1 MNGDGLQ
8 DSLGPN
14 YRFPISILS
23 YTEMMGSIPFLP
35 SDRDAQSLMQ
45 FTPNVNSRPD
55 LDTTLHGSN
64 PLFGFAPM
72 MMGDTPAAYP
82 FFESQNPEDLMSY
95 PQPSLP
101 NGFINEQPFS
111 ADLFASTAKP
121 ATPEGADALAPPAQ
135 PQKRRPGRPKGSHN
149 KNPRPKAK
157 TRSRAKLI
165 YDADGNLV
173 RRKRGRPRKDEQVA
187 LATAA
192 IASAPAGK
200 PDFSSLPTDAMS
212 VLQPI
217 GTGASMMESTPLDIP
232 MLNPTEE
239 AFPPAMLTEA
249 AGVESESQEKT
260 RRGRKSGSAKEGT
273 SAELSAK
280 NPAKQ
285 SATDILAKQSATDIL
300 TKEPVEELVSEAR
313 ADDK

>member
-1 MNGDGLQ
+1 M
-8 DSLGPN
+8 
-14 YRFPISILS
+14 
-23 YTEMMGSIPFLP
+23 
-35 SDRDAQSLMQ
+35 
-45 FTPNVNSRPD
+45 
-55 LDTTLHGSN
+55 
-64 PLFGFAPM
+64 
-72 MMGDTPAAYP
+72 
-82 FFESQNPEDLMSY
+82 
-95 PQPSLP
+95 
-101 NGFINEQPFS
+101 
-111 ADLFASTAKP
+111 
-121 ATPEGADALAPPAQ
+121 
-135 PQKRRPGRPKGSHN
+135 
-149 KNPRPKAK
+149 
-157 TRSRAKLI
+157 
-165 YDADGNLV
+165 
-173 RRKRGRPRKDEQVA
+173 A

>member
-1 MNGDGLQ
+1 MQ
-8 DSLGPN
+8 DNTGPN
-14 YRFPISILS
+14 YRIPVSLFSHA
-23 YTEMMGSIPFLP
+23 EMMGSIPFLP

-55 LDTTLHGSN
+55 LDATLHNSN

-72 MMGDTPAAYP
+72 MMNDNPATYP

-101 NGFINEQPFS
+101 NGFSEQPFS
-111 ADLFASTAKP
+111 ADLFAGTAKSTQP
-121 ATPEGADALAPPAQ
+121 ETPDALAPPTL
-135 PQKRRPGRPKGSHN
+135 PVKRRPGRPKGSHN

-165 YDADGNLV
+165 YDAEGNLV

-192 IASAPAGK
+192 IASAPVGK
-200 PDFSSLPTDAMS
+200 PDFSSLPIDGMS

-217 GTGASMMESTPLDIP
+217 GNGASMLESTPLDIP
-232 MLNPTEE
+232 MLSQGED
-239 AFPPAMLTEA
+239 AFPPAVLTETA
-249 AGVESESQEKT
+249 EAEGESQEKRKT
-260 RRGRKSGSAKEGT
+260 GVGKSGSAKE
-273 SAELSAK
+273 SVK
-280 NPAKQ
+280 KPANE
-285 SATDILAKQSATDIL
+285 
-300 TKEPVEELVSEAR
+300 KEPVEELVDEVKTNDA
-313 ADDK
+313 